1 MVTHCLIQKH
11 ILRVSLSTISC
22 ASGEFVNGTVSMK
35 PFSPIENNVKIN
47 YFFFSLFKKVFER
60 NFYVNLNHFIL
71 CQIIYK
77 VNCVQDT
84 LLIFPLGD
92 IERVGECLDKYWT
105 HKKLMAHGCEP
116 ASVKAMM
123 ERIKPYAYGNSSC
136 FFWRS
141 LAKQRLCNCFFSPST
156 P

>member
-1 MVTHCLIQKH
+1 MATHCLIQKH

-22 ASGEFVNGTVSMK
+22 ASGEFINDTVSMK

-47 YFFFSLFKKVFER
+47 YFIFSLLKKVFER

-92 IERVGECLDKYWT
+92 IERVGDCLDKYWT

-123 ERIKPYAYGNSSC
+123 ERIKPYAYGNSSWFC
-136 FFWRS
+136 
-141 LAKQRLCNCFFSPST
+141 LEITCKAKTL
-156 P
+156 